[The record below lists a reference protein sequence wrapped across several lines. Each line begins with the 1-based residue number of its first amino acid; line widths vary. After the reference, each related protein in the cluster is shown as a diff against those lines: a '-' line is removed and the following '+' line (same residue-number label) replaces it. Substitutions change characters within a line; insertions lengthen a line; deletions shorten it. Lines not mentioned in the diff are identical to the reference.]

1 MKNSQTTTRK
11 SIKQH
16 RDLLLDQQY
25 RGRAEPM
32 TKKQKMWEEAL
43 YLQEQ
48 EEKDMMNGDD

>member
-1 MKNSQTTTRK
+1 MKNSQTTKRK

-16 RDLLLDQQY
+16 RDLLLDSKYQ
-25 RGRAEPM
+25 GRVEPM

-48 EEKDMMNGDD
+48 EEKDMLNGDD